1 MKTRIP
7 ILAVLLLGTVL
18 SAGEAQARKNPLPD
32 WQDPNVFEINR
43 MPMRASFMTDQQQT
57 LSLNGTWKFHFNETI
72 DGRLRGFEAPDY
84 DDSKWGT
91 IPVPGHWELNGYC
104 DPLYVNIGYAWRGHY
119 KNNPPI
125 PPTEHNYAGQY
136 RRAFTVDGS
145 WIGRQICLNIGSATS
160 NVRVWVNG
168 KEVGYSED
176 SKLEARFDITKYV
189 HAGENLLAL
198 EIFRWCDGTYLEDQD
213 FWRLSGIARG
223 VEVYTREV
231 NRLEDV
237 HVNGTMDGDLS
248 VMAEVGKGIR
258 KLEFEVC
265 DALGKTVWSAE
276 AAPGRE
282 KAETGD
288 RIVRA
293 AGHVDAPALWSAETP
308 NLYTL
313 KVRAFDRDGLSESTS
328 VPFGFRTVTIENV
341 QLKVNGQPVLIKGAD
356 RHELDPYKGY
366 VVSVADMIR
375 DIRIMKELN
384 INAVR
389 TCHYPDDPR
398 WLSLCDR
405 FGLYVVD
412 EGNIESHGMGYKD
425 GETLAQDPQFAA
437 AHLIRDQRMVR
448 RDINHPSVIIWSLG
462 NEAGNGPNFYAC
474 YDWIKAYDPTRPVQY
489 ERALPKGG
497 YGHSDRNTDIYCP
510 MYEAPWD
517 DEKYLQMADKPL
529 IQCEYA
535 HAMGNSMGN
544 FKEYWDLIR
553 KYPSYQGGF
562 IWDFQDQALVW
573 PSDKPGT
580 DRIFAFGG
588 DFNDYDCSD
597 GSFNCNGVIAADRSL
612 HPHAYEVRYQY
623 RNILTSAAGETGK
636 VFVYNEFF
644 FTPLDNYRLLWDVE
658 VGGVKAMTGVVENLA
673 VKPQETVLVDL
684 GFSDRDVED
693 AAARLMRSRTDCDV
707 TLNVRYVLKTA
718 DSLLQAGHEVAYDQ
732 IVLRKAEPVLFACG
746 SAAVRGEILPRCKEN
761 ADRVEFSGRYAF
773 RGTLGERL
781 AEWSATFDQKTGAL
795 SAYKVGGRN
804 YLAAPLMP
812 CFNRAVTEND
822 LGAAFHR
829 KMSIW
834 RNPKFS
840 VEDFRV
846 TVKEHCI
853 EVAVRYAPFGEV
865 ARVLMTYEVYADGSI
880 SATESMRDA
889 GRLAM
894 APPMFRFGMTF
905 AMPGRYSDLDF
916 MGLGPWE
923 NYSDRCSA
931 ALLGRYRQRVEDQ
944 YHYGYVRTQES
955 GTHTGLR
962 FFRILDGNRSGLEI
976 TCGREFSA
984 SALPFSIADLDVAA
998 LEGDK
1003 KEKNHNNQYGVPQH
1017 SLELKARAHGNDR
1030 RNGRTHVHF
1039 DLVQMG
1045 VGGINSWGRTPM
1057 EAYMVPAAER
1067 DFHFVIRP
1075 VDN

>member
-248 VMAEVGKGIR
+248 VMAEVGKSIR

-553 KYPSYQGGF
+553 SEPAYQGGF
-562 IWDFQDQALVW
+562 IWDFMDQALRW

-580 DRIFAFGG
+580 DHIYIFGG
-588 DFNDYDCSD
+588 DLNDYDPSD

-623 RNILTSAAGETGK
+623 RNILTTAGDKPG
-636 VFVYNEFF
+636 VVNIYNENF
-644 FTPLDNYRLLWDVE
+644 FTDLSGYRLVWTLEADGE
-658 VGGVKAMTGVVENLA
+658 PFRTGIVENLDVA
-673 VKPQETVLVDL
+673 PQATRTIDL
-684 GFSDRDVED
+684 GIGDRPDEGRVI
-693 AAARLMRSRTDCDV
+693 
-707 TLNVRYVLKTA
+707 TLTVRYQLKEA
-718 DSLLQAGHEVAYDQ
+718 EPLLPAGFEVAYDQ
-732 IVLRKAEPVLFACG
+732 LVLADAPALPVG
-746 SAAVRGEILPRCKEN
+746 TSESVRGTVKSAET
-761 ADRVEFSGRYAF
+761 ASAYAF
-773 RGTLGERL
+773 CGTVTRPGTLNPR
-781 AEWSATFDQKTGAL
+781 SATWEVTIDKNLGAL
-795 SAYKVGGRN
+795 TSYKLEGKEMVSE
-804 YLAAPLMP
+804 PMMP
-812 CFNRAVTEND
+812 CFDRALVEND
-822 LGAAFHR
+822 LGARFQNRFAL
-829 KMSIW
+829 W
-834 RNPKFS
+834 RNIQFQVAS
-840 VEDFRV
+840 VAAKPVGNSCQVDV
-846 TVKEHCI
+846 TFAPIDGKGIVKVAYLVDPDGT
-853 EVAVRYAPFGEV
+853 VAV
-865 ARVLMTYEVYADGSI
+865 S
-880 SATESMRDA
+880 ESLEDA
-889 GRLAM
+889 GGLSEAQYL
-894 APPMFRFGMTF
+894 FRFGMRF
-905 AMPGRYSDLDF
+905 AMPGQYSDLDF
-916 MGLGPWE
+916 FGLGPWE
-923 NYSDRCSA
+923 NYADRHSA
-931 ALLGRYRQRVEDQ
+931 ALLGRYRQRVEEQ
-944 YHYGYVRTQES
+944 YHYGYARAQES
-955 GTHTGLR
+955 GTHTGMR
-962 FFRILDGNRSGLEI
+962 WMNILDESGTGLKLSAP
-976 TCGREFSA
+976 TPFSA
-984 SALPFSIADLDVAA
+984 SALPFSLEDLDTHV
-998 LEGDK
+998 
-1003 KEKNHNNQYGVPQH
+1003 H
-1017 SLELKARAHGNDR
+1017 SLELKAKAHENERSRG
-1030 RNGRTHVHF
+1030 TTYVHM
-1039 DLVQMG
+1039 DLAQMG
-1045 VGGINSWGRTPM
+1045 VGGITSWGTWPLK
-1057 EAYMVPAAER
+1057 EYLLPAQPY
-1067 DFHFVIRP
+1067 DFVFTLAP
-1075 VDN
+1075 VFDDIH